1 MIALYNCTLKDFK
14 NVHLAPI
21 INVIYENQKKKKQNI
36 NISKFNTCK
45 TRNIALNTSNVIQLW
60 LF

>member
-21 INVIYENQKKKKQNI
+21 INVIYENQKAKHKH
-36 NISKFNTCK
+36 
-45 TRNIALNTSNVIQLW
+45 
-60 LF
+60 

>member
-1 MIALYNCTLKDFK
+1 MIALYNCTFKDFK

-21 INVIYENQKKKKQNI
+21 INGIYENQKNI

-45 TRNIALNTSNVIQLW
+45 TRNIALKHIECYSALAFLN